1 MTEPAAQ
8 QLSEE
13 VQRIAQG
20 YTFDEPAI
28 ELGVL
33 MENDAAVPSAVIRIP
48 LSMLNRHGLVAGAT
62 GTGKTKTLQLMAEQI
77 SAAGVPVFAADI
89 KGDLSGIASPGQ
101 PNDKLLARTKKIGQ
115 SWQPRACPTEF
126 FALGGQGVGV
136 PLRATMS
143 SFGPVLLSKVLGLNE
158 VQESSLG
165 LVFHYADQ
173 AELPLLDLK
182 DLRAVLTYLTSDD
195 GKAELK
201 SIGGLSASTVGVI
214 LRTLINFADQGADAF
229 FGEPEFDTAD
239 LLRVTRDGH
248 GVVSLVELPDLMDRP
263 AVFSTFL
270 MWLLAD
276 LFHELPEVG
285 DIDKPKLVFFFDEA
299 HLLFDDASKA
309 FLDAIAQTVRLIR
322 SKGVGVFFVT
332 QTPKDVPDDVLAQL
346 GSRVQHQLRAHTPN
360 DAKALKQT
368 VATFPRSHYDLS
380 ETLQQLGIGEA
391 IVTVMDPDGAPT
403 PVAWTRMR
411 APESLMAPTPEE
423 VLRPGIAASALMAE
437 YGQPLDRDSAYEKLA
452 RELRAGAEAAE
463 RERLEKEAAAQA
475 AAAEKERAKAQAQA
489 EREARAATRAPSRSP
504 RRADKTMVEQ
514 ITDSS
519 AFKQFARTAGTEI
532 IRSIFGTA
540 RRRRR

>member
-8 QLSEE
+8 QLSED
-13 VQRIAQG
+13 VQRIVQG
-20 YTFDEPAI
+20 YTFDEAAI

-33 MENDAAVPSAVIRIP
+33 MENDVAVPAAVVRIP

-101 PNDKLLARTKKIGQ
+101 PSDKLLARTQKIGQ
-115 SWQPRACPTEF
+115 NWQPRACPTEF
-126 FALGGQGVGV
+126 FALGGEGNGV

-165 LVFHYADQ
+165 LLFHYADQ
-173 AELPLLDLK
+173 AQLPMLDLK
-182 DLRAVLTYLTSDD
+182 DLRAVLTHLTSDE

-201 SIGGLSASTVGVI
+201 KIGGLSASTVGVI
-214 LRTLINFADQGADAF
+214 LRTLITFADQGADAF

-239 LLRVTRDGH
+239 LLRVTADGR
-248 GVVSLVELPDLMDRP
+248 GVVSLLELPNLVDRP

-276 LFHELPEVG
+276 LFQELPEVG

-299 HLLFDDASKA
+299 HLLFDDASKG

-322 SKGVGVFFVT
+322 SKGVGIFFVT

-368 VATFPRSHYDLS
+368 VATFPKSHYDLS
-380 ETLQQLGIGEA
+380 EALQQLGIGEA

-411 APESLMAPTPEE
+411 APESLMAPTPEQ
-423 VLRPGIAASALMAE
+423 VLRPGIAASALMAR
-437 YGQPLDRDSAYEKLA
+437 YGQLLDRDSAHEILA
-452 RELRAGAEAAE
+452 RKLQAGAEAAE
-463 RERLEKEAAAQA
+463 RERLEKEAAAR
-475 AAAEKERAKAQAQA
+475 AAAEAKEREKAQAQA
-489 EREARAATRAPSRSP
+489 EREARAATARSRSSS
-504 RRADKTMVEQ
+504 RQRQEKSMVEE

-519 AFKQFARTAGTEI
+519 AFRQFARTAGREI
-532 IRSIFGTA
+532 VRSIFGTA
-540 RRRRR
+540 RRRR